1 MGDTTYLRY
10 FPYGM
15 SWTATCVFIVTK
27 RVKSGM
33 AGVLDRVFRLVSA
46 EPRLL

>member
-15 SWTATCVFIVTK
+15 SRTATCVFIVTK
-27 RVKSGM
+27 RGKSGM
-33 AGVLDRVFRLVSA
+33 AGALVRALHLVSA
-46 EPRLL
+46 EPPLL